1 MKASTKDRIVRGIAK
16 YGEVPSSSD
25 GPMYCVQTRPTGAAT
40 VFRDAHHLVSNLE
53 QFRGLSIRIEGT
65 RPGARSI
72 SVDIPDEGDWANLT
86 YGSRQVIHDLRSFL
100 DQHEEQRL
108 ARVKW
113 AMTRDVPT
121 LRQLLQAV
129 AIGIA
134 VVLKGSPSSNEAH
147 YRARYVRNAL
157 QLLREGLLPFAAF
170 RNLVETRPI
179 AVVLRGEARIVDP
192 EMNL

>member
-1 MKASTKDRIVRGIAK
+1 MEARTESHIMRGIAR
-16 YGEVPSSSD
+16 YREGTTPSEP
-25 GPMYCVQTRPTGAAT
+25 PMYCVLTRPTGAAT
-40 VFRDAHHLVSNLE
+40 VFRDADHLVSNLK

-65 RPGARSI
+65 RPGSRSI

-86 YGSRQVIHDLRSFL
+86 YGSRHVIHDLRSFL
-100 DQHEEQRL
+100 EEHEEQRL

-121 LRQLLQAV
+121 LRQLIQAF

-134 VVLKGSPSSNEAH
+134 VVLKGSPSRNEAW

-157 QLLREGLLPFAAF
+157 QLLQEGLLPFGAF
-170 RNLVETRPI
+170 RNTVETRPI

-192 EMNL
+192 DTEF

>member
-1 MKASTKDRIVRGIAK
+1 M
-16 YGEVPSSSD
+16 
-25 GPMYCVQTRPTGAAT
+25 
-40 VFRDAHHLVSNLE
+40 FRDAHHLVSNLD

-65 RPGARSI
+65 RPSARSI

-86 YGSRQVIHDLRSFL
+86 YGSRNVIHDLRSFL
-100 DQHEEQRL
+100 EDHEEQRL

-113 AMTRDVPT
+113 AMTREVPT
-121 LRQLLQAV
+121 LRQFIQAF
-129 AIGIA
+129 AIGAA
-134 VVLKGSPSSNEAH
+134 VVLKGSPSSNEAL

-179 AVVLRGEARIVDP
+179 AVMLRGEARIVDP
-192 EMNL
+192 NAEF

>member
-1 MKASTKDRIVRGIAK
+1 MEARTESRIIRGIARDRE
-16 YGEVPSSSD
+16 GAAQSEV
-25 GPMYCVQTRPTGAAT
+25 PMYCVLTRPTRAAT
-40 VFRDAHHLVSNLE
+40 VFRDAHHLVSNLD

-65 RPGARSI
+65 RPSARSI

-86 YGSRQVIHDLRSFL
+86 YGSRNVIHDLRSFL
-100 DQHEEQRL
+100 EDHEEQRL

-113 AMTRDVPT
+113 AMTREVPT
-121 LRQLLQAV
+121 LRQFIQAF
-129 AIGIA
+129 AIGAA
-134 VVLKGSPSSNEAH
+134 VVLKGSPSSNEAL

-179 AVVLRGEARIVDP
+179 AVMLRGEARIVDP
-192 EMNL
+192 NAEF